1 MQLTSWIASFILL
14 TGLLTHSIG
23 GYCQIPNSRSKTLI
37 ADFRLRDVNGSF
49 YDLSETQDAKGVILV
64 FICNHCPMAKSYYG
78 TLNSLQAR
86 FSKLGYP
93 VVAINPM
100 DSVQYEEESWNQMR
114 LVAKSGKFNFPYL
127 QDINQVVA
135 QRLKVS
141 YTPEAF
147 VLTKANKLWRVS
159 YQGAIDDGL
168 SGKRKSGIEKA
179 VSELLSHKPV
189 STPNMPTAG
198 CAVYYRK

>member
-1 MQLTSWIASFILL
+1 MQLRSWIAFYILL
-14 TGLLTHSIG
+14 TGLLISSVG
-23 GYCQIPNSRSKTLI
+23 GYSQIPNSKSKILI
-37 ADFRLRDVNGSF
+37 GDFRLRDVNGSF
-49 YDLSETQDAKGVILV
+49 YDLSESHNAKGVILV
-64 FICNHCPMAKSYYG
+64 FICNHCPMARSYYG

-86 FSKLGYP
+86 FGKLGYP
-93 VVAINPM
+93 VIAINPM
-100 DSVQYEEESWNQMR
+100 DSVQYEEESWDQMR

-147 VLTKANKLWRVS
+147 VLTKAKKLWTVS
-159 YQGAIDDGL
+159 YHGAIDDGL
-168 SGKRKSGIEKA
+168 SSKHNSGIEKA

-189 STPNMPTAG
+189 SMPNMPAAG